1 MTYQVMFNIQIE
13 NLHYNVTNK
22 YKEKK
27 EFIMS
32 TFNMTTNTSS
42 KIKDVSL
49 ALVLIGSLLGA
60 TLSTSVNAAP
70 LPNVEKT
77 VSDFIVAQGEK
88 MITELNTQL
97 QQSINKEIE
106 EYTVNFSFDNASSWL
121 AAEEVKET
129 TPTVE
134 DNAK

>member
-1 MTYQVMFNIQIE
+1 
-13 NLHYNVTNK
+13 
-22 YKEKK
+22 
-27 EFIMS
+27 MS
-32 TFNMTTNTSS
+32 TFNMTKNTSS

-49 ALVLIGSLLGA
+49 ALILIGSLMGA

-70 LPNVEKT
+70 LPDVEKA

-106 EYTVNFSFDNASSWL
+106 ELTVNFSFDNASTWL
-121 AAEEVKET
+121 TTEEPVEQTTAAVQD
-129 TPTVE
+129 
-134 DNAK
+134 DNKVSN